1 MESGPSVKCCDID
14 HTKDAPGSRYY
25 VSAIDGD
32 RRALVAGPYQTHG
45 EALGD
50 VEAVQAVAYELDVRS
65 HFYAWGTART
75 CDDRPGVLN
84 AQLAAYKARGVVIVQ
99 PAAVVSLTTG

>member
-1 MESGPSVKCCDID
+1 MKCCDVD
-14 HTKDAPGSRYY
+14 HSKDAPGSRYF
-25 VSAIDGD
+25 VSAIDGT

-50 VEAVQAVAYELDVRS
+50 VEAARAVAYELDGRS

-75 CDDRPGVLN
+75 CEERPGILN
-84 AQLAAYKARGVVIVQ
+84 PHLAEHKARGVVVI
-99 PAAVVSLTTG
+99 PTTG